1 MDLPV
6 HMCVRISIRSSIAR
20 SPAAA
25 QLAGY
30 LMGKPQHIKRTKHL
44 FTGAGCVIDTVLTEV
59 QSGVCSRQ
67 TDRQTKNA
75 TDSASYRAL
84 NSIIGQLRV
93 RASTY
98 LLLMFV
104 VSAAAPDE
112 FPSAHIVFRM
122 RLSRRR
128 NSCDVLDNR
137 KTDAAIG
144 SRYLDTCVS
153 ECELI

>member
-1 MDLPV
+1 M
-6 HMCVRISIRSSIAR
+6 
-20 SPAAA
+20 
-25 QLAGY
+25 
-30 LMGKPQHIKRTKHL
+30 
-44 FTGAGCVIDTVLTEV
+44 F
-59 QSGVCSRQ
+59 Q

-84 NSIIGQLRV
+84 NSIIGQL

-128 NSCDVLDNR
+128 NSCDVLDSR
-137 KTDAAIG
+137 KTDTAIG